1 MKEKENLL
9 NQLKMKFILIT
20 FTVVFIGIIASNAIF
35 SVIGS
40 FLKTS
45 PALSL
50 IISAL
55 INMAII
61 GLVGY
66 IIFDRLVFKYLNQL
80 SSTIGDVAKGDF
92 SQLKEVKNK
101 KEFSGLNK
109 SIDTIIENSKKMAKD
124 VKKQSDILS
133 TNAQNLSLVI
143 EETTESVENIS
154 VSINEIAKGSEDTSR
169 NINELGDAISN
180 LNNLSINTEDYTE
193 TATDLSLSMSEAA
206 VTGNKDMDKIIDMVN
221 LMDNSTKD
229 TLTIIKEL
237 NEEINNINSI
247 VLIIN
252 EIAEQTNLLA
262 LNAAI
267 EAARAGEFG
276 RGFAVVAEEIRKLAD
291 ATHNYSQEIS
301 AITSNVSTSGHNAV
315 ESIGLVNTVVQQGVE
330 VAQLTKGSFND
341 LINKI
346 DEINDLIMK
355 ISGAAKEV
363 RDNSGYILER
373 ASEISAI
380 SQETTAASETS
391 AAAVENNLASM
402 EEITSSIESLS
413 QIAQD
418 LHQMVEYVKL

>member
-35 SVIGS
+35 SVIES

-50 IISAL
+50 ILSAL
-55 INMAII
+55 INMGII

-180 LNNLSINTEDYTE
+180 LNNLSINTENYTE
-193 TATDLSLSMSEAA
+193 TATDLSLSMSKAA

-346 DEINDLIMK
+346 DEINNLIMK

-402 EEITSSIESLS
+402 EEITSSIENLS